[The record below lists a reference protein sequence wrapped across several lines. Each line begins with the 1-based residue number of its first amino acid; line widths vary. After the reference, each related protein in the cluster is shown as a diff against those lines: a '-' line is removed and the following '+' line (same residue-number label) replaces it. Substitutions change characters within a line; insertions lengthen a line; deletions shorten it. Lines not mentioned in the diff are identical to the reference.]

1 MLVVLYL
8 LPCRYLH
15 LIPNQTSEFVST
27 LMLCAPDETALD
39 ELKLVCSTVLNGLK
53 QLVFDPFLV
62 PGGGCFE
69 TNLACLLIQKAQ
81 NTHFLQDHGCSKGL
95 SILVI
100 RVN

>member
-1 MLVVLYL
+1 
-8 LPCRYLH
+8 
-15 LIPNQTSEFVST
+15 
-27 LMLCAPDETALD
+27 MLCAPDETALD
-39 ELKLVCSTVLNGLK
+39 ELKLVCSTALNGLK

-100 RVN
+100 RVKLSEFKSGPNKIEFKQ